1 MSETITGTSF
11 PSQPETSGI
20 VGAGGMHQQRIDPPA
35 TYWLGRF
42 SNAPVLNLPTDK
54 PRVAKP
60 AANFAWQSRR
70 VDRNLAEGLRQFGQ
84 SEQIAFSVVLLSAF
98 QVLLL
103 RYTSQDDVVI
113 GCALPDLS
121 TGVDGAQASTQAAFL
136 LRADVSGDPA
146 FRDLVSRVYGNVL
159 EAREQARPSLAELS
173 EEMSSALGVQAPT
186 FQVSFSYRTERPP
199 MEWQPIP
206 SHGVTPDVPVD
217 LHLDIGDDGEE
228 FSLRLLHNQ
237 DLFEAP
243 GIARTLQNL
252 ETLLRSIVRNPDQRL
267 WDLPILTEQEQR
279 QVVVEWNQNVQHY
292 ASDKCLHE
300 LVEANAERAPD
311 QLAVVWGDRQLT
323 YQQLNA
329 RANQVAHY
337 LRSRGVG
344 PNVRVGIC
352 LDPAFEFA
360 IAVLAVMKSG
370 GACVPLDP
378 NYPQERINYMLRDV
392 QAQVLITEK
401 GMPVGEAPEG
411 CEILILSDLT
421 ETLSSQSTSNPVSG
435 VTANDIAYVI
445 YTSGSTGKPR
455 GVLLAHSGL
464 VNYNTA
470 TSLMYGIGPSDRM
483 LQFCSISFD
492 IAVEELFCT
501 WESGA
506 TVVLRSAE
514 MSLAVPEFLAWVE
527 RQGITILD
535 LPTAY
540 WHEWVHHLSELKEP
554 VPPSVR
560 LVIVGGERASS
571 KACAAWS
578 NAVGRRVRWINT
590 YGPTEASISVTA
602 FEPSYAAR
610 DVIPEN
616 IPIGRPLPN
625 CRIYLLDWQL
635 NPVPVGVPGE
645 LHIGGVCVA
654 QGYYNRPELTAEK
667 FIPDPF
673 SAEPGARLYKSGDM
687 ARYLPSGVIEFLGR
701 GDDQVK
707 IRGFRVE
714 LGEIETALAKHP
726 GVREVAVLA
735 KEDAGEKRLIA
746 YLVPAQGAK
755 PTPTELR
762 HYLQQHLPDYMV
774 PSTFVQ
780 LQTMPI
786 TPNGKVDR
794 RGLPAP
800 QIETSSIQIVVA
812 TDAVQSQLVRIW
824 EEVLGRKPIGIRDNF
839 FELGGH
845 SLLAARLMHRIGQAT
860 GKTLPLAML
869 LEAPT
874 VELLA
879 ATLRQNGWSHHWSS
893 LVPIQPAGS
902 HPPFFCIHGV
912 GGNAVGFH
920 ELGRRMSPDYPLYGL
935 QSQGLDGKR
944 PCFKTIEE
952 MASHY
957 ISEIRSVRPKGPYLV
972 GGFSLG
978 GLIAYEMA
986 QQLRAMDE
994 EVGLLVLFDTYP
1006 GNLKNVTASVVQ
1018 LLLTPSWRHWFHD
1031 LPSKAV
1037 KRVRR
1042 GLKNRKV
1049 PQFLRDVRDSN
1060 AGAAERYTLRPY
1072 AGKATLIR
1080 AGEKSLRSS
1089 GDPHAAWPGLVSE
1102 LEVHEIPG
1110 DHYEMLVAPQ
1120 VEHLAERLKSCIDQS
1135 LHEHEQPA
1143 LKIS

>member
-1 MSETITGTSF
+1 
-11 PSQPETSGI
+11 
-20 VGAGGMHQQRIDPPA
+20 
-35 TYWLGRF
+35 
-42 SNAPVLNLPTDK
+42 
-54 PRVAKP
+54 
-60 AANFAWQSRR
+60 
-70 VDRNLAEGLRQFGQ
+70 
-84 SEQIAFSVVLLSAF
+84 
-98 QVLLL
+98 
-103 RYTSQDDVVI
+103 
-113 GCALPDLS
+113 
-121 TGVDGAQASTQAAFL
+121 
-136 LRADVSGDPA
+136 
-146 FRDLVSRVYGNVL
+146 
-159 EAREQARPSLAELS
+159 
-173 EEMSSALGVQAPT
+173 
-186 FQVSFSYRTERPP
+186 
-199 MEWQPIP
+199 
-206 SHGVTPDVPVD
+206 
-217 LHLDIGDDGEE
+217 LHLDIEDDGIG
-228 FSLRLLHNQ
+228 FSLRLLYNR

-243 GIARTLQNL
+243 SIDRILQNF
-252 ETLLRSIVRNPDQRL
+252 ETLLRSIARNPDQQL
-267 WDLPILTEQEQR
+267 WDLPILTDEEQR
-279 QVVVEWNQNVQHY
+279 QVLVEWNQSVQDY
-292 ASDKCLHE
+292 PSDKCLHE
-300 LVEANAERAPD
+300 LVEARVERAPEKS
-311 QLAVVWGDRQLT
+311 AVVRGDNQLT
-323 YQQLNA
+323 YRELNG
-329 RANQVAHY
+329 RANQLAHY

-360 IAVLAVMKSG
+360 IAILAVMKSG

-378 NYPQERINYMLRDV
+378 NYPQERITYMLRDV

-401 GMPVGEAPEG
+401 GMPVGDAPEG
-411 CEILILSDLT
+411 CEILILSDLA
-421 ETLSSQSTSNPVSG
+421 ETLSNQSTSNPVSG

-470 TSLMYGIGPSDRM
+470 TSRMFELGPSDRV

-501 WESGA
+501 WMSGA
-506 TVVLRSAE
+506 TVVLRSPE

-540 WHEWVHHLSELKEP
+540 WHEWVHHLGELKNP
-554 VPPSVR
+554 VPPCVR

-571 KACAAWS
+571 KACAAWA

-590 YGPTEASISVTA
+590 YGPTEASVSVTA
-602 FEPSYAAR
+602 FEPSYTAG
-610 DVIPEN
+610 DVIPES

-625 CRIYLLDWQL
+625 CRIYLLDRQL

-654 QGYYNRPELTAEK
+654 LGYYNRPELTAEK
-667 FIPDPF
+667 FIADPF
-673 SAEPGARLYKSGDM
+673 SVEPDACLYKSGDM
-687 ARYLPSGVIEFLGR
+687 ARYLPSGMIEFLGR

-762 HYLQQHLPDYMV
+762 HYLQQNLPDYMV

-800 QIETSSIQIVVA
+800 QIDTSSTQIVVA

-824 EEVLGRKPIGIRDNF
+824 EEVLGKKPIGIRDNF

-845 SLLAARLMHRIGQAT
+845 SLLAARLMHRIGQAA

-879 ATLRQNGWSHHWSS
+879 ATLRQDGWSHHWSS

-902 HPPFFCIHGV
+902 HPAFFCVHGV

-920 ELGRRMSPDYPLYGL
+920 ELGRHMSPDYPLYGL

-957 ISEIRSVRPKGPYLV
+957 ISEIRSVRPQGPYFI

-986 QQLRAMDE
+986 QQFRAMDE

-1006 GNLKNVTASVVQ
+1006 VNLKNVSASVVQ
-1018 LLLTPSWRHWFHD
+1018 LLLTPSWRHWVHD

-1042 GLKNRKV
+1042 AVKNRNV

-1089 GDPHAAWPGLVSE
+1089 GDPHAAWPGLVGE

-1110 DHYEMLVAPQ
+1110 DHYEMLIVPQ
-1120 VEHLAERLKSCIDQS
+1120 VEHLAECLKSCINQS
-1135 LHEHEQPA
+1135 LQEYEQAA